1 MINFPF
7 LFPDEILY
15 SAISRYHRDSGS
27 ENHKQTLE
35 DLFGNRNVCASLL
48 LPSHL
53 RALCDRMPI
62 GSKITPEDLIANHTF
77 LPYYEP
83 FISESR
89 NKKMIE
95 TLISDN
101 GPAAYMQLGR
111 PASTVKIEEAL
122 KFCPICVEQDRG
134 VYGEAYWHRSHQMEG
149 VHFCHVHRKPLISS
163 NFSHAN
169 RRNKQKFVSL
179 ESILKEGICYQEYLN
194 RPLLFKIK
202 RFIAEQTYVLLN
214 NKFTSLGLNRIK
226 DFYITKLQRLGLAS
240 HSKRIRWNDLFCA
253 FNHFFGNRL
262 LLELQSYIEP
272 SQKDTWLHKLLRKSR
287 VSCHPIRHLL
297 MINFLGETF
306 ESMYNKISVGNS
318 TYEPF
323 GPGPWPC
330 LNKAANHYKGE
341 VVQVCEVTRDSKT
354 RQPVGTFSCSCGFV
368 YSRKGPDQVLEDRY
382 KIGRVKN
389 FGEEWNRKLRII
401 AQQDISI
408 REMARTLGC
417 DSKTVISNMANN
429 EISAEIIIEL
439 DQEKMINRERWAE
452 LKRDNRQSSVTELRK
467 IDQALYI
474 WLYRHDKK
482 WLFEHVP
489 EKRKGNTPKERV
501 NWEERDHQLA
511 KEIQRAAEEIK
522 NGNPDKLIR
531 VTKSEI
537 GRRLGK
543 LPLLFN
549 MLHKLP
555 ETSKQLDSVVESV
568 EEFQTRRIELRALEL
583 KKTNTLVKQWELIRA
598 SGLRRNFIESHRE
611 QIDAVTIR

>member
-15 SAISRYHRDSGS
+15 SAFSRYHRDSGS
-27 ENHKQTLE
+27 ENHKQTVE

-62 GSKITPEDLIANHTF
+62 GSKITPEELIANHTF
-77 LPYYEP
+77 LPYYQP
-83 FISESR
+83 FISDSR
-89 NKKMIE
+89 NKEMIE
-95 TLISDN
+95 IMISEN
-101 GPAAYMQLGR
+101 GPTTYMQLGR
-111 PASTVKIEEAL
+111 PASTVKIEEVL
-122 KFCPICVEQDRG
+122 KFCPTCVEQDRDL
-134 VYGEAYWHRSHQMEG
+134 YGEAYWHRSHQMEG
-149 VHFCHVHRKPLISS
+149 VYICHIHRNPLICSTS
-163 NFSHAN
+163 SHAN
-169 RRNKQKFVSL
+169 RRNKHMFFSL
-179 ESILKEGICYQEYLN
+179 ESILKDGGYREDLN
-194 RPLLFKIK
+194 QSDSLDIQMFL
-202 RFIAEQTYVLLN
+202 AEQTYVILN
-214 NKFTSLGLNRIK
+214 NKFTSLGLHRIK
-226 DFYITKLQRLGLAS
+226 DFYIMKLQRLGLAN
-240 HSKRIRWNDLFCA
+240 HSGRIRWTDLICA
-253 FNHFFGNRL
+253 FNHCFSNGL
-262 LLELQSYIEP
+262 LLELQSYIGP
-272 SQKDTWLHKLLRKSR
+272 SQEDTWLHKLLRKPR
-287 VSCHPIRHLL
+287 VTCHPLRHLL
-297 MINFLGETF
+297 LLYFLGETF
-306 ESMYNKISVGNS
+306 ENMYYEISVGNPV
-318 TYEPF
+318 YEPF
-323 GPGPWPC
+323 GTGPWPC
-330 LNKAANHYKGE
+330 LNKAASHYKDSII
-341 VVQVCEVTRDSKT
+341 QICEVTRDSKT

-368 YSRKGPDQVLEDRY
+368 YSRKGPDQVLDDRY

-389 FGEEWNRKLRII
+389 FGEEWDRKLRII

-417 DSKTVISNMANN
+417 DSKTVISNLANK

-474 WLYRHDKK
+474 WLYRHDNK
-482 WLFEHVP
+482 WLFENSP
-489 EKRKGNTPKERV
+489 KKNKGNTPKERV
-501 NWEERDHQLA
+501 NWEKRDHQLA
-511 KEIQRAAEEIK
+511 KEIQIAAEEIK
-522 NGNPDKLIR
+522 NGNTGKLIR

-568 EEFQTRRIELRALEL
+568 EEFQTRRIELRTLEL